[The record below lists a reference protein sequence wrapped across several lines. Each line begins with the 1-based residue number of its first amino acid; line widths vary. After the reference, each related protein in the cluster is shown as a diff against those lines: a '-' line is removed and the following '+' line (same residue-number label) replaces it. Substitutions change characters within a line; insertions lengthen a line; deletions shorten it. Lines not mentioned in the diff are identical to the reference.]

1 MADVGALLEELG
13 AAPGAARSV
22 AQELV
27 ERHREPHR
35 GYHSLEHVAEV
46 LAEVGRLLP
55 FEPDADPVAVVLAAW
70 FHDAIYD
77 PTAGSGESEEASA
90 ELAHDRIPALWEADR
105 DRLVAEVERL
115 VRLTV
120 GHAVAPDDRSG
131 SVLVDADLWI
141 LSSPPERY
149 DRYAA
154 DVRAEYAHVGDEA
167 WVAGR
172 GSILTRFLVGIG
184 DLYGAGP
191 AGDREARRQ
200 RATANLQRELA
211 SLRPSAG

>member
-1 MADVGALLEELG
+1 MRLG

-22 AQELV
+22 AEELV
-27 ERHREPHR
+27 ERHQEPQR
-35 GYHSLEHVAEV
+35 RYHSLEHVHEV
-46 LAEVGRLLP
+46 LAEVARLLP
-55 FEPDADPVAVVLAAW
+55 FEPEADPIAVEVAAW

-77 PTAGSGESEEASA
+77 ATAGPGESEEASA
-90 ELAHDRIPALWEADR
+90 HLAHDRLPALWEADR
-105 DRLVAEVERL
+105 DRLADEVDRL

-120 GHAVAPDDRSG
+120 GHTVEADDRTG
-131 SVLVDADLWI
+131 AVLVDADLWI

-167 WVAGR
+167 WTAGR
-172 GSILTRFLVGIG
+172 GSILTRFLVGIS

-191 AGDREARRQ
+191 AEDRAARRD

-211 SLRPSAG
+211 SLRPSTG